1 MIRPFFLLRRS
12 WKTWTWDWRY
22 YGLCTFANSSVMER
36 GRVSGFV
43 EERVARLY
51 CCFRSNFKPQKG
63 LCRWVKGFMSQ
74 CGANVFFLP
83 HKLYQKI
90 VRHCAIYTPI
100 FCCHGLGRNAKLEA
114 TKEAVLP
121 ETKTPLPLYFWCL
134 NHLVVK
140 MMRTDTMKAKT
151 LSSDRDKKRYRESWT
166 SPVANRSKINVEN
179 MLQNHSIGGFHS

>member
-74 CGANVFFLP
+74 CGANVFFCLTNYI
-83 HKLYQKI
+83 KKSF
-90 VRHCAIYTPI
+90 RHCALYTLQFFAI
-100 FCCHGLGRNAKLEA
+100 SWVRQKRKIRSDERSSHSWNENAPSALFLMLK
-114 TKEAVLP
+114 P
-121 ETKTPLPLYFWCL
+121 
-134 NHLVVK
+134 
-140 MMRTDTMKAKT
+140 
-151 LSSDRDKKRYRESWT
+151 LSSENDENRYHES
-166 SPVANRSKINVEN
+166 
-179 MLQNHSIGGFHS
+179 QNT